1 VSYEF
6 LGVGWHFPVSLDED
20 GRISQARYEEAVRQS
35 IWIILSTAPGECMM
49 RPDFGCGIHELV
61 FAPNSAGTAGRLIGE
76 VRRALVLWEPRI
88 DLLDVDAFLD
98 AKQPNLMLIQ
108 VQYQVRATNNK
119 FNLVYPFYLE

>member
-1 VSYEF
+1 
-6 LGVGWHFPVSLDED
+6 
-20 GRISQARYEEAVRQS
+20 
-35 IWIILSTAPGECMM
+35 MM